1 MAAGGKIIRVW
12 NNGKTVKFEGED
24 GRTLTL
30 CTAVSIARA
39 EEIVDAFEKSSKKMV
54 IKAMRAA
61 RRERR
66 KLTKAPSDVG

>member
-1 MAAGGKIIRVW
+1 MAAGGEIQRVW

-39 EEIVDAFEKSSKKMV
+39 EDIVAAFEKAHRRMV
-54 IKAMRAA
+54 IKRMRVA

-66 KLTKAPSDVG
+66 KEKL